1 MISRKG
7 SVLFIA
13 SVYSH
18 LRAFH
23 VPYMKSISSWG
34 YDVFA
39 IASKGRVSDA
49 KADLESLGFQCID
62 IPFERTPFS
71 KSTLLAYRK
80 LSSLLAAND
89 DIKLIHVHTP
99 TAAFITRKAA
109 ASVVSNS
116 IVLYTAH
123 GFHFY
128 KGSSLKNW
136 LTYYW
141 AEKYA
146 ARLTD
151 GLITINEEDYE
162 VARRFQLRAG
172 GQVYYVP
179 GVGVDLLMY
188 HPESE
193 QERQQVRS
201 NLGVNPQDVVFVY
214 VAELN
219 HNKNQRQFLQA
230 FHEAFFSGDIPAK
243 AWIVGDGPMRD
254 EMETFAVR
262 LGIDSRVA
270 FLGRRR
276 DVPALLRGSDVGVL
290 LSYREGLPR
299 CLMEMCATGLPVIA
313 TDIRGNRDIVRDGV
327 NGILVESK
335 NVRAT
340 AASLRKLAMEPRTRE
355 SMGTQGR
362 QRVRMF
368 SFDEVIPQMVEIYRR
383 WLHE

>member
-1 MISRKG
+1 MISKG

-18 LRAFH
+18 LKAFH
-23 VPYMKSISSWG
+23 VPYMKLLSGWG

-39 IASKGRVSDA
+39 VAAKGCASDA
-49 KADLESLGFQCID
+49 KANIELLGFQCID

-71 KSTLLAYRK
+71 KSTLLAYRE
-80 LSSLLAAND
+80 LCSLLAANNN
-89 DIKLIHVHTP
+89 IKLIHVHTP

-109 ASVVSNS
+109 SSVASDA

-141 AEKYA
+141 VEKYA

-162 VARRFQLRAG
+162 VAKRFQLRAG

-179 GVGVDLLMY
+179 GVGVDLSMY
-188 HPESE
+188 YPGCEE
-193 QERQQVRS
+193 ERRQVRAS
-201 NLGVNPQDVVFVY
+201 LGANSEDVVFVY

-230 FHEAFFSGDIPAK
+230 FHDAFSSGDTSVK
-243 AWIVGDGPMRD
+243 AWIVGDGSMRD
-254 EMETFAVR
+254 EMETFALR
-262 LGIDSRVA
+262 LGIDSKVS
-270 FLGRRR
+270 FLGRRK
-276 DVPALLRGSDVGVL
+276 DVPAILRGADAGVL
-290 LSYREGLPR
+290 LSFREGLPR

-313 TDIRGNRDIVRDGV
+313 TDIRGNRDIVRNEV
-327 NGILVESK
+327 NGILVETG
-335 NVRAT
+335 NVKAT
-340 AASLRKLAMEPRTRE
+340 ASALRQLAMEPDTRE
-355 SMGTQGR
+355 SMGAQGR
-362 QRVRMF
+362 ERVRMF
-368 SFDEVIPQMVEIYRR
+368 SLDEVLPQMKDIYRE
-383 WLHE
+383 WLRE

>member
-1 MISRKG
+1 M
-7 SVLFIA
+7 LFIA

-39 IASKGRVSDA
+39 VASKGHVSDA
-49 KADLESLGFQCID
+49 KADLKSLGFQCID

-71 KSTLLAYRK
+71 KSTLLAYRM
-80 LSSLLAAND
+80 LCSLLAAND

-109 ASVVSNS
+109 ASVASNS

-141 AEKYA
+141 AEKCA

-179 GVGVDLLMY
+179 GVGVDLSMY
-188 HPESE
+188 HSGSE
-193 QERQQVRS
+193 QERQQGRS
-201 NLGVNPQDVVFVY
+201 HLGVDPEDVVFVY

-230 FHEAFFSGDIPAK
+230 FHEAFSSGDIPAK

-254 EMETFAVR
+254 EMETLALQ
-262 LGIDSRVA
+262 LGIDNRVS
-270 FLGRRR
+270 FLGTRK
-276 DVPALLRGSDVGVL
+276 DVPAMLRGADVGVL
-290 LSYREGLPR
+290 LSFREGLPR

-313 TDIRGNRDIVRDGV
+313 TDIRGNRDIVRNGV

-335 NVRAT
+335 NVKAT

-355 SMGTQGR
+355 SMGTYGR

-368 SFDEVIPQMVEIYRR
+368 SFDKVIPQMTQIYKR

>member
-1 MISRKG
+1 MINKG

-18 LRAFH
+18 LKAFH
-23 VPYMKSISSWG
+23 VPYMKLLSSWG

-39 IASKGRVSDA
+39 VAAKGRASDA
-49 KADLESLGFQCID
+49 KADIELLGFQCID

-71 KSTLLAYRK
+71 KSTLLAYRE
-80 LSSLLAAND
+80 LRSLLAANN

-109 ASVVSNS
+109 SVASNT

-162 VARRFQLRAG
+162 VAKHFQLRAG

-179 GVGVDLLMY
+179 GVGVDLSMY
-188 HPESE
+188 YPGCEE
-193 QERQQVRS
+193 ERRQVRAS
-201 NLGVNPQDVVFVY
+201 LGANPEDVVFVY

-230 FHEAFFSGDIPAK
+230 FHDAFSSGDTSVK
-243 AWIVGDGPMRD
+243 AWIVGDGSMRD
-254 EMETFAVR
+254 EMETFALR
-262 LGIDSRVA
+262 LGIDSKVS
-270 FLGRRR
+270 FLGRRK
-276 DVPALLRGSDVGVL
+276 DVPAILRGADAGVL
-290 LSYREGLPR
+290 LSFREGLPR

-313 TDIRGNRDIVRDGV
+313 TDIRGNRDIVRNEV
-327 NGILVESK
+327 NGILVETG
-335 NVRAT
+335 NVKAT
-340 AASLRKLAMEPRTRE
+340 ASALRQLAMEPDTRE
-355 SMGTQGR
+355 SMGAQGR
-362 QRVRMF
+362 ERVRMF
-368 SFDEVIPQMVEIYRR
+368 SLDEVLPQMKDIYRE
-383 WLHE
+383 WLRE

>member
-1 MISRKG
+1 M
-7 SVLFIA
+7 LFVA

-18 LRAFH
+18 LKAFH
-23 VPYMKSISSWG
+23 VPYMKLLSSWG
-34 YDVFA
+34 YDVYA
-39 IASKGRVSDA
+39 VAAKGCASDA
-49 KADLESLGFQCID
+49 KANIELLGFQCID

-71 KSTLLAYRK
+71 KSTLLAYRE
-80 LSSLLAAND
+80 LRSLLAANN

-109 ASVVSNS
+109 SVASNT

-128 KGSSLKNW
+128 NGSSLKNW

-141 AEKYA
+141 VEKYA

-162 VARRFQLRAG
+162 VAKHFQLRAG

-179 GVGVDLLMY
+179 GVGVDLSMY
-188 HPESE
+188 YPGCEE
-193 QERQQVRS
+193 ERRQVRAS
-201 NLGVNPQDVVFVY
+201 LGANPEDVVFVY

-230 FHEAFFSGDIPAK
+230 FHDAFSSGDTSVK
-243 AWIVGDGPMRD
+243 AWIVGDGSMRD
-254 EMETFAVR
+254 EMETFALR
-262 LGIDSRVA
+262 LGIDSKVS
-270 FLGRRR
+270 FLGRRK
-276 DVPALLRGSDVGVL
+276 DVPAILRGADAGVL
-290 LSYREGLPR
+290 LSFREGLPR

-313 TDIRGNRDIVRDGV
+313 TDIRGNRDIVRNEV
-327 NGILVESK
+327 NGILVETG
-335 NVRAT
+335 NVKAT
-340 AASLRKLAMEPRTRE
+340 ASALRQLAMEPDTRE

-362 QRVRMF
+362 ERARMF
-368 SFDEVIPQMVEIYRR
+368 SLDEVIPRMTEIYRQ
-383 WLHE
+383 WLRE